1 MRSFNPFPSRPAA
14 GSSTGIFHFS
24 RIQRGDSLPIAMA
37 RHQHLLFS
45 QLHLKPGKTVLA
57 LSCGNGAIAQQLV
70 QFSDVNV
77 VGIDTDA
84 QLIAKAKVAAEEAGL
99 ANRLTYH
106 HAPDICE
113 ALEQLPDSSF
123 DAVFAIELGYRTT
136 SLMTLYEHIERL
148 LKPCGRFAIY
158 EWCFTDA
165 MTVANTEHVEAA
177 QNLLRGFPKMAHID
191 SISTI
196 TNLVSTFKAAG
207 LVNVAAT
214 DLALRDKNVP
224 WYRPLESHQNSRSNS
239 PLSLSWWYGQLSIAT
254 LLTAGRLRIF
264 SPMVLVTGEKSTKCL

>member
-1 MRSFNPFPSRPAA
+1 
-14 GSSTGIFHFS
+14 
-24 RIQRGDSLPIAMA
+24 
-37 RHQHLLFS
+37 
-45 QLHLKPGKTVLA
+45 
-57 LSCGNGAIAQQLV
+57 
-70 QFSDVNV
+70 
-77 VGIDTDA
+77 
-84 QLIAKAKVAAEEAGL
+84 
-99 ANRLTYH
+99 
-106 HAPDICE
+106 
-113 ALEQLPDSSF
+113 
-123 DAVFAIELGYRTT
+123 
-136 SLMTLYEHIERL
+136 
-148 LKPCGRFAIY
+148 
-158 EWCFTDA
+158 

-254 LLTAGRLRIF
+254 LLTAGRLRVRSFSLSFAISKLTLSLQIF